1 MSDLSEHSV
10 TYAKHPEIKSNFAKK
25 KQHHSATFEQS
36 GAKVGIPTGK
46 CVGVVQ
52 KCGSRVCFENMMQN
66 EFLSEYAENG
76 QFLFLNMKSSTGI
89 LLRKVSLKYHA
100 EWNEN
105 PLLKGVFF
113 F

>member
-1 MSDLSEHSV
+1 
-10 TYAKHPEIKSNFAKK
+10 
-25 KQHHSATFEQS
+25 
-36 GAKVGIPTGK
+36 
-46 CVGVVQ
+46 
-52 KCGSRVCFENMMQN
+52 MMQN

-113 F
+113 FKFRIVCEQLVRGRGLRR